1 MDWECFLS
9 MFIILLI
16 EIVFSP
22 ICVYTGFGPF
32 PENKAF
38 DCSQEAT
45 FRSDP
50 SPPPHPRTEILLSV
64 RGCLRTVFPGRSL
77 YGVPFGSI
85 YKTY

>member
-1 MDWECFLS
+1 
-9 MFIILLI
+9 MFIILLT

-45 FRSDP
+45 FRSDA
-50 SPPPHPRTEILLSV
+50 SPPTSPLPSQ
-64 RGCLRTVFPGRSL
+64 SL
-77 YGVPFGSI
+77 YGVPFGSKVN
-85 YKTY
+85 KTY